1 MARAEGREPSFELR
15 IATATVRND
24 APRVSNVL
32 WWVHTDTIIVV
43 VVLAGSGKDKPDI
56 LLVTKVRTF
65 RIVLRAQINDV
76 IRQGVSAYTQVRQSE
91 PCGGGRHGW

>member
-32 WWVHTDTIIVV
+32 WWVHADTIIVF

-56 LLVTKVRTF
+56 LFATKVRTF
-65 RIVLRAQINDV
+65 RIALRAQINGV
-76 IRQGVSAYTQVRQSE
+76 STPGVSAYTQVRQFE
-91 PCGGGRHGW
+91 Q